1 MKLTKLLYNN
11 INKLIKSRKS
21 DNELEARITKNIN
34 KFEME
39 AVLNGLIFSKKNNGL
54 GLNYIQTSEL
64 DITNDKDN
72 TRITVIG
79 EDSIKLYWLK
89 NNLLD
94 EGITYKT
101 QIKERLSNID
111 ITDYGVR
118 LSLSVEKEGGDI
130 KELMNSGT
138 NKNFRYKNRYMIKSP
153 DSLFSFDLTIIK
165 MANGKSF
172 RESNIF
178 RQPFTYEIEM
188 EYVGGDSNNSKDI
201 FNSLLVNM
209 NILLKLY
216 QGSSLLIRD
225 EEKNIIIDGYN
236 KLVDVSNRNKGR
248 FEFIAA
254 NPVTLHVKH
263 LLEEHTPNI
272 MESYAVTD
280 KADGL
285 RHLLYVYENGE
296 CYLIDNNKNITKCN
310 VNVKGWK
317 NSLIEGEYISELNTF
332 LVYDMLFERGNDIR
346 SNNLY
351 IKETDVKN
359 ANKSRLNYLSS
370 FVKDVVGGSG
380 IVIVEKKYMF
390 GTGENIF
397 KKAKMIWSME
407 RNYKI
412 DGLIFIPYNTPYPL
426 NGRTWTK
433 LLKWKPNDLN
443 SIDFLVKV
451 VKNDKGEDKRS
462 PYIYEGTNSGLNKV
476 VQYKSLELFVG
487 GLKDVIN
494 KSNGNWTKQAFPIPF
509 NPPSSKTDIN
519 IANILLDD
527 RGRMMCKDPLSDRY
541 YVIEDNMIVE
551 FVWEKDPLFYW
562 KPLRIRED
570 KTEKY
575 LKGEPVFGNSEMV
588 ANDNWLSIQNPV
600 TLDMITTGVI
610 PESAIKKALEKN
622 TKSNNKKNNSVNNS
636 ATVNENKYY
645 KNTNINEFNYEDRM
659 PFQRFHN
666 SVVKRNL
673 IKDIAQV
680 AGNGALL
687 DLACG
692 KGGDLPKWKDGK
704 FKKVIGI
711 DNDKSG
717 LEYAE
722 NFYKKYSNK
731 DKPDVTF
738 IWGDSGR
745 LIFPGYEAALDE
757 KAREQMMTAIPEKN
771 MFNVVSLQFA
781 LHYFFKDEKT
791 LRTLLQNVS
800 DNLNKNGYFIGTC
813 FDGNKILK
821 LLKKNKID
829 GKIDDKVI
837 WSIEKNKVNGRAN
850 YGNSINVF
858 VKSIGS
864 PKTEYI
870 VKLDFFEKICK
881 EYGLEKVAIESFEKY
896 YKESKNNVVKE
907 MTDIEKEFSFLN
919 STFVFK
925 KTKNANKSVSNK
937 LLKLLKTPEN
947 VDKAD
952 ENEII
957 SIEVSKAKNS
967 DIKEINIEEEDVVKE
982 KKKKRI
988 IKKKVA
994 KK

>member
-54 GLNYIQTSEL
+54 GLNYTQISEL

-89 NNLLD
+89 NNLLE
-94 EGITYKT
+94 EGIVYKT
-101 QIKERLSNID
+101 EIKERLSNIE

-118 LSLSVEKEGGDI
+118 LSLSVEKKGGDI
-130 KELMNSGT
+130 KELMNQGT
-138 NKNFRYKNRYMIKSP
+138 DKNFRYKNRYKITSS
-153 DSLFSFDLTIIK
+153 DGLFSFDLTIVK
-165 MANGKSF
+165 MATGKSF
-172 RESNIF
+172 RDSNLF

-188 EYVGGDSNNSKDI
+188 EYIGGDKPSSKDI

-216 QGSSLLIRD
+216 QGSTLLIRE

-236 KLVDVSNRNKGR
+236 KLIDVSNRNKGH

-285 RHLLYVYENGE
+285 RNLLYVYENGE
-296 CYLIDNNKNITKCN
+296 CYLIDNNKNIMKCN
-310 VNVKGWK
+310 INIKSWK

-332 LVYDMLFERGNDIR
+332 LVYDMLFEKGNDIR
-346 SNNLY
+346 SKSLY
-351 IKETDVKN
+351 ISETDVGSS
-359 ANKSRLNYLSS
+359 NKSRLNYLSE
-370 FVKDVVGGSG
+370 FMKGLDNKGSM
-380 IVIVEKKYMF
+380 IIMEKKYLF
-390 GTGENIF
+390 GKGDSIF

-412 DGLIFIPYNTPYPL
+412 DGLIFIPYNSPYPL
-426 NGRTWTK
+426 SGRTWTK

-462 PYIYEGTNSGLNKV
+462 PYIYEGTSSGLNKV

-487 GLKDVIN
+487 GLKDVVN
-494 KSNGNWTKQAFPIPF
+494 KNNGNWTKQIYPIPF
-509 NPPSSKTDIN
+509 NPPNSGTNVN

-541 YVIEDNMIVE
+541 YVLEDNMIVE
-551 FVWEKDPLFYW
+551 FVWEKDDVFYW

-600 TLDMITTGVI
+600 TLNMITTGVI
-610 PESAIKKALEKN
+610 PESSIKKALEPKP
-622 TKSNNKKNNSVNNS
+622 SENKKNNSG
-636 ATVNENKYY
+636 TRNENKYY
-645 KNTNINEFNYEDRM
+645 KNTDINQFNYEDRM

-666 SVVKRNL
+666 IVVKRNL
-673 IKDIAQV
+673 IKEVSQT
-680 AGNGALL
+680 GSSLL

-704 FKKVIGI
+704 FKKVVGI

-722 NFYKKYSNK
+722 NFYKKYNNK
-731 DKPDVTF
+731 DKPQVDF
-738 IWGDSGR
+738 IWGDSGL

-757 KAREQMMTAIPEKN
+757 QSREKMMLAIPEKH

-800 DNLNKNGYFIGTC
+800 DNLDKNGYFIGTC
-813 FDGNKILK
+813 FDGNKIMK
-821 LLKKNKID
+821 LLKKKDKIE
-829 GKIDDKVI
+829 GKIDDSVI
-837 WSIEKNKVNGRAN
+837 WSIEKNKINGRAN

-881 EYGLEKVAIESFEKY
+881 EYGLEKVGIHSFEKY
-896 YKESKNNVVKE
+896 YKESKNNVVKD
-907 MTDIEKEFSFLN
+907 MTDVEKEFSFLN

-925 KTKNANKSVSNK
+925 KTKEANKSVSNK
-937 LLKLLKTPEN
+937 LLKLLKKPEN
-947 VDKAD
+947 VDAKV

-957 SIEVSKAKNS
+957 SIEVSKAKPE
-967 DIKEINIEEEDVVKE
+967 DEIKEIKLDDVVVEKP
-982 KKKKRI
+982 KKKKIVR
-988 IKKKVA
+988 KKKT
-994 KK
+994 K